1 MAPSLVNS
9 RKPATLLWVST
20 FVLSVGLHVGLVRL
34 NPNLFL
40 GADDFSSLGTR
51 QDRKRMEVQPARPE
65 LMRKELPRL
74 LEPFDPVSSAAQT
87 ETPIDAPDP
96 AAGLFEQGPTELP
109 APEVRHQPAELPG
122 ERPEMSESVSDWQ
135 PRQEVMAV
143 TNQQVTETLDI
154 LPRTLRNIQSDQ
166 PGAPDISLPG
176 GAPDLPGL
184 EVAPANFQ
192 ALQSQGNAGAG
203 AVLFGLPPLTDSASA
218 SSGGSGN
225 RPAPD
230 LPEMTLPEMETREE
244 ITQLDAVESLLRLET
259 RVFDDPADPHA
270 RYFKVQLLPA
280 GLDQLPVLPR
290 DVVYLLDCSASMTEQ
305 KLRLAVEGINESL
318 KSLSEQDRVN
328 VIAFRDE
335 VELFDTEGVEA
346 SVFGKAKVRT
356 FLSAMHA
363 RGQTDV
369 YASLNALQSMPGAA
383 DRPMLAMLVTDGV
396 PTQGVTDSSEIIEAF
411 TRLNQGKISVFGLG
425 GGGRVNRLLLDFLS
439 FRNRGS
445 SLVAPRA
452 EGLPGAI
459 VQSATEIRRPVLVNL
474 SYQFSGVQE
483 PEIYP
488 ENLSHLYLDR
498 PLILIGRTRKDQ
510 PQLAFQIVGQSA
522 KGDHDIL
529 FSLNLDDAPKASSAL
544 RQEWA
549 WQALLQELSS
559 SIGNPDPAS
568 RQAVQELIDTY
579 NLVIPDAY
587 RK

>member
-1 MAPSLVNS
+1 MALSLVNS

-40 GADDFSSLGTR
+40 GSGDLASSSQR
-51 QDRKRMEVQPARPE
+51 PAHSKMEVQPARPE

-74 LEPFDPVSSAAQT
+74 LEQFDPVASA
-87 ETPIDAPDP
+87 ERSENPIDLPDP
-96 AAGLFEQGPTELP
+96 AAGLFDQGAPELP
-109 APEVRHQPAELPG
+109 VPEAKHQPAELTG
-122 ERPEMSESVSDWQ
+122 ETPEMSESVTDWQ

-143 TNQQVTETLDI
+143 TDQQVTETLDI
-154 LPRTLRNIQSDQ
+154 LPRTLRDIQSDQ

-176 GAPDLPGL
+176 GSPDLPGL
-184 EVAPANFQ
+184 EVAPVKFQ
-192 ALQSQGNAGAG
+192 ALQTQGNGQGAT
-203 AVLFGLPPLTDSASA
+203 LFGLPPIAESGSG
-218 SSGGSGN
+218 SGGASGM
-225 RPAPD
+225 RPVPD
-230 LPEMTLPEMETREE
+230 LPEMALPEMETREE

-259 RVFDDPADPHA
+259 RVFDDPADPDS

-280 GLDQLPVLPR
+280 GLDQLPVIPR
-290 DVVYLLDCSASMTEQ
+290 DVVYLLDCSASMTER

-318 KSLSEQDRVN
+318 KSLTEADRVN

-335 VELFDTEGVEA
+335 VELFGTEGVEA

-356 FLSAMHA
+356 FLSSMHA

-369 YASLNALQSMPGAA
+369 YASLNALQAMPGTSG
-383 DRPMLAMLVTDGV
+383 RPMLAMLVTDGV

-445 SLVAPRA
+445 SLVAPGA

-459 VQSATEIRRPVLVNL
+459 VQSATEIKRPVLVNL
-474 SYQFSGVQE
+474 SYQFSGRVE

-510 PQLAFQIVGQSA
+510 PKLAFQIVGQSA
-522 KGDHDIL
+522 KGNHDIL
-529 FSLNLDDAPKASSAL
+529 FSINLDEAPKASQAL

-559 SIGNPDPAS
+559 SIGNPDPS
-568 RQAVQELIDTY
+568 SQHAVQDLIDTY

-587 RK
+587 R